1 MLLLVLAYL
10 GGVLTIVSPC
20 ILPVLPFVFARADR
34 PFLRNGLPLLVG
46 MAVTFAAV
54 ATLAAVGGG
63 WIAQANQAG
72 RWIAIALVGVFGL
85 TLLFPRLAEHLT
97 RPLVELGNRLSG
109 VASNAEQDGRGSIG
123 PSLLLGVAT
132 GLLWAPCA
140 GPILGL
146 VLTGAALRGASVG
159 TTLLLVAYAAG
170 AATSLAAALL
180 IGGKLFA
187 AMKRSLGAGEW
198 VRRGLGVAMLA
209 GVGAIALGLDT
220 GVLTQVSTIATGGLE
235 QSLVDRFAP
244 RGNAMR
250 GNAPADAN
258 GLAMMA
264 ANGNANGGDAAG
276 GSGPSMMAAGDAMR
290 AAANHG
296 DAGNG
301 NAMMAAATQSAR
313 QNAAMLRVSAP
324 ALPVE
329 GDAPS
334 LAGATEWL
342 NSPPLTNAS
351 LRGKVVLV
359 DFWTYS
365 CINCLRTLP
374 YVKAWARKYRND
386 GLVVIGVHA
395 PEFAFERDIGNVKK
409 ATHDLGVTYPVAIDN
424 GYSIWRAFNN
434 EYWPAHYFI
443 DAQGRVRYH
452 HFGEGDYVQSERAIQ
467 QLLVEAGHP
476 DAAQVPLGID
486 GPAASGAQ
494 AAADNADMRSPETYV
509 GYARA
514 ENFSSPGGQLHD
526 REHDY
531 AAPAQPGLD
540 DWGLA
545 GAWSVAEQQATLAK
559 PGGRI
564 VYRFHARDLHLVLGP
579 GKNGTPVRFRVTIDG
594 TAPGASHGADVNA
607 DGVGTVTGQRLYQL
621 IRQSGPIVD
630 HTFSIE
636 FLDPGVQAFA
646 FTFG

>member
-564 VYRFHARDLHLVLGP
+564 V
-579 GKNGTPVRFRVTIDG
+579 
-594 TAPGASHGADVNA
+594 
-607 DGVGTVTGQRLYQL
+607 
-621 IRQSGPIVD
+621 
-630 HTFSIE
+630 
-636 FLDPGVQAFA
+636 
-646 FTFG
+646 